1 MAKINDEYWQKRFEI
16 LQEALLNKGDKY
28 YAELVKQYAKASRNV
43 QDKITLWYM
52 RLADN
57 NEVSLT
63 RAKQMLSNQE
73 LKELKW
79 TLEEYIRYGK
89 ENAINQQWVKELEN
103 ASARAHI
110 SKLQAIQLEI
120 QQQIEV
126 LAKTQE
132 IKVPELLQEIYTE
145 GYYKT
150 AYETQKGFNTGWDIQ
165 KLDTSTIKKV
175 MSKPWTVDN
184 KTFSDRIWS
193 NKEQLIDTLHREL
206 TQSVIRG
213 DAPDKLIKTI
223 SDKFDTSRKV
233 AGRLVM
239 TESAAMSSVSRQDC
253 FKDLGVEEYKV
264 VATLDLKTSS
274 VCRSMDGKVFKMS
287 DYKIGVTANPF
298 HPNCRSTTA
307 PYFADLDDILTGQ
320 RAARDPVTGKTMYV
334 DDKMTYPEWYEKHV
348 KGNQQAELNEKKLK
362 NAGADQK
369 QFDKYKQRLG
379 AENLPKSLDKF
390 QDIKYTD
397 ETEYGIL
404 KAQVKGMT
412 YYDKAVLNETDISA
426 QVKKV
431 AETTGMD
438 TMGIEYRIKTKESFL
453 EKVRK
458 NFNPDGNEYEIKDI
472 IRYTLGAGADNLSDK
487 TLKVIDKFEQEGYN
501 TIRIKNTWGPD
512 SSYNGINTFIKAPNG
527 QVFEMQYHT
536 PESFKL
542 KNGELHKLYEK
553 QRKILDDESEEY
565 LGIEDQMIELSS
577 KLAFPKNIERVKNK

>member
-1 MAKINDEYWQKRFEI
+1 MAKRSDEYWQKRFEI

-28 YAELVKQYAKASRNV
+28 YAELIKQYEKASRNI
-43 QDKITLWYM
+43 QDKIILWYM

-57 NEVSLT
+57 NEVTLA

-73 LKELKW
+73 LKEFKW
-79 TLEEYIRYGK
+79 TVEEYIRYGK
-89 ENAINQQWVKELEN
+89 ENAINQQWIKELEN

-126 LAKTQE
+126 LAKMQE

-165 KLDTSTIKKV
+165 KLDTSTVEKV
-175 MSKPWTVDN
+175 MSKPWTVDG
-184 KTFSDRIWS
+184 KTFSDRIWT
-193 NKEQLIDTLHREL
+193 NKEKLIDTLHTEL

-253 FKDLGVEEYKV
+253 FKNLGVEEYKV

-307 PYFADLDDILTGQ
+307 PCFADLDDILTGQ
-320 RAARDPVTGKTMYV
+320 RVARDPITGKTMYV
-334 DDKMTYPEWYEKHV
+334 DNKMTYPEWYEKYV
-348 KGNQQAELNEKKLK
+348 KGNPQAELNEKKLK

-369 QFDKYKQRLG
+369 QYDKYKSILGKEFSKNLDDFQNLKYTNAEEWNLTKYNYKLQNSVKSGTAEPLINSDKMQVAEAKYKDYLFNRNNANGYAKGKALSSRLG
-379 AENLPKSLDKF
+379 YNESNYKELDMLIKS
-390 QDIKYTD
+390 
-397 ETEYGIL
+397 
-404 KAQVKGMT
+404 
-412 YYDKAVLNETDISA
+412 N
-426 QVKKV
+426 
-431 AETTGMD
+431 
-438 TMGIEYRIKTKESFL
+438 
-453 EKVRK
+453 
-458 NFNPDGNEYEIKDI
+458 
-472 IRYTLGAGADNLSDK
+472 
-487 TLKVIDKFEQEGYN
+487 IDKFPAINKGSTNFGEKYEVNMVLKGVTGKQA
-501 TIRIKNTWGPD
+501 KVKV
-512 SSYNGINTFIKAPNG
+512 GIMFDKESDIPKLTTVFID
-527 QVFEMQYHT
+527 
-536 PESFKL
+536 KL
-542 KNGELHKLYEK
+542 K
-553 QRKILDDESEEY
+553 ES
-565 LGIEDQMIELSS
+565 D
-577 KLAFPKNIERVKNK
+577 

>member
-1 MAKINDEYWQKRFEI
+1 MAKKRSDEYWQKRFEI

-28 YAELVKQYAKASRNV
+28 YIELIKQYEKASRNV
-43 QDKITLWYM
+43 QDKIILWYM

-57 NEVSLT
+57 NEVTLA

-73 LKELKW
+73 LKEFKW
-79 TLEEYIRYGK
+79 TVEEYIRYGK
-89 ENAINQQWVKELEN
+89 ENAINQQWIKELEN

-120 QQQIEV
+120 QQQIEA
-126 LAKTQE
+126 LAKMQE
-132 IKVPELLQEIYTE
+132 IKMSELLQEIYTE

-150 AYETQKGFNTGWDIQ
+150 AYEAQKGFNTGWDIQ
-165 KLDTSTIKKV
+165 KLDTSTIEKV

-223 SDKFDTSRKV
+223 ADKFDTSRKV

-274 VCRSMDGKVFKMS
+274 VCRSLDGKVFKMS

-307 PYFADLDDILTGQ
+307 PYFEDSKGQ
-320 RAARDPVTGKTMYV
+320 RAAEDPVTGKEVYV
-334 DDKMTYPEWYEKHV
+334 DKNMTYPEWYDKYV
-348 KGNQQAELNEKKLK
+348 KENPEAVLKEKKLK
-362 NAGADQK
+362 NAGTDQK
-369 QFDKYKQRLG
+369 QFDKYKQILG

-412 YYDKAVLNETDISA
+412 YYNKAVLNEPDITV

-431 AETTGMD
+431 AEATGMD
-438 TMGIEYRIKTKESFL
+438 AMGLEYRIKGKDSYL
-453 EKVRK
+453 RK
-458 NFNPDGNEYEIKDI
+458 IRTNYKPDGNEYEINDI
-472 IRYTLGAGADNLSDK
+472 LRYTCGASVKELSAK
-487 TLKVIDKFEQEGYN
+487 TLESIDKYSTLGYN
-501 TIRIKNTWGPD
+501 TIRIKNSWLDKDNP
-512 SSYNGINTFIKAPNG
+512 YNGINTIIQAPNG
-527 QVFEMQYHT
+527 QKFEMQYHT
-536 PESFKL
+536 PESFEL
-542 KNGELHKLYEK
+542 KNGKLHELYEK
-553 QRKILDDESEEY
+553 QRLITDEESAEFIALRNQMFE
-565 LGIEDQMIELSS
+565 LSDKLTVPDGIERI
-577 KLAFPKNIERVKNK
+577 K

>member
-1 MAKINDEYWQKRFEI
+1 MAKKRSDEYWQKRFEI

-28 YAELVKQYAKASRNV
+28 YAELIKQYEKASRNV
-43 QDKITLWYM
+43 QDKIILWYM

-57 NEVSLT
+57 NEVTLA

-73 LKELKW
+73 LKEFKW
-79 TLEEYIRYGK
+79 TVEEYIRYGK
-89 ENAINQQWVKELEN
+89 ENAINQQWIKELEN

-110 SKLQAIQLEI
+110 SKLESILIEI
-120 QQQIEV
+120 QQQVET
-126 LAKTQE
+126 LAKMQE
-132 IKVPELLQEIYTE
+132 IKIPEILQETYTE

-150 AYETQKGFNTGWDIQ
+150 AYEIQKGFSTGWDIQ
-165 KLDTSTIKKV
+165 KLDTSTIEKV
-175 MSKPWTVDN
+175 MTKPWTVDN

-206 TQSVIRG
+206 TQSIIRG

-223 SDKFDTSRKV
+223 ADKFETSRKV

-253 FKDLGVEEYKV
+253 LKSLGVEEYKV

-307 PYFADLDDILTGQ
+307 PYFEDSKGQ
-320 RAARDPVTGKTMYV
+320 RAAENPVTGKEVYV
-334 DDKMTYPEWYEKHV
+334 DKNMTYPEWYDKYV
-348 KGNQQAELNEKKLK
+348 KENPEAVLKEKKLK
-362 NAGADQK
+362 NAGTDKK
-369 QFDKYKQRLG
+369 QYDYYKQRLG
-379 AENLPKSLDKF
+379 EENLPKTFDEF
-390 QDIKYTD
+390 QTVKYTD
-397 ETEYGIL
+397 VEEYGIL
-404 KAQVKGMT
+404 KAQVKGMA
-412 YYDKAVLNETDISA
+412 YYDKAILNEPDITA

-431 AETTGMD
+431 AESIGMESL
-438 TMGIEYRIKTKESFL
+438 GLEYRIKTKESFL

-501 TIRIKNTWGPD
+501 TIKIKNTWEPD
-512 SSYNGINTFIKAPNG
+512 SSYNGINTFIKTPNG

-565 LGIEDQMIELSS
+565 LDIEDQMIELSS

>member
-1 MAKINDEYWQKRFEI
+1 MAKKRSDEYWQKRFEI

-28 YAELVKQYAKASRNV
+28 YIELIKQYEKASRNV

-57 NEVSLT
+57 NEVSLA

-73 LKELKW
+73 LKEFKW
-79 TLEEYIRYGK
+79 TVEEYIRYGK
-89 ENAINQQWVKELEN
+89 ENAINQQWIKELEN

-120 QQQIEV
+120 QQQIEA
-126 LAKTQE
+126 LAKMQE
-132 IKVPELLQEIYTE
+132 IKMSELLQEIYTE

-150 AYETQKGFNTGWDIQ
+150 AYEAQKGFNTGWDIQ
-165 KLDTSTIKKV
+165 KLDTSTIEKV

-223 SDKFDTSRKV
+223 ADKFETSRKV
-233 AGRLVM
+233 AGRLIM

-253 FKDLGVEEYKV
+253 FKSLGVEEYKV

-307 PYFADLDDILTGQ
+307 PYFEDSKGQ
-320 RAARDPVTGKTMYV
+320 RAAENPVTGKEVYV
-334 DDKMTYPEWYEKHV
+334 DKNMTYPEWYDKYV
-348 KGNQQAELNEKKLK
+348 KENPEAVLKEKKLK
-362 NAGADQK
+362 NAGTDKK
-369 QFDKYKQRLG
+369 QYDYYKQRLG
-379 AENLPKSLDKF
+379 EENLPKTFDEF

-397 ETEYGIL
+397 TTEYGIL
-404 KAQVKGMT
+404 KSQVKGMT
-412 YYDKAVLNETDISA
+412 YYDKAILNEPDITA

-431 AETTGMD
+431 AESTGME
-438 TMGIEYRIKTKESFL
+438 TMGLEYRIKGKDSYL
-453 EKVRK
+453 RK
-458 NFNPDGNEYEIKDI
+458 IRSNYSPTGNEYEVKDI
-472 IRYTLGAGADNLSDK
+472 VRYTYTAPPDELTEKA
-487 TLKVIDKFEQEGYN
+487 LKAIDTHKDLGYN
-501 TIRIKNTWGPD
+501 TIEVKNYWLNKHNP
-512 SSYNGINTFIKAPNG
+512 YNGINTTISTPDG
-527 QVFEMQYHT
+527 QRFELQYHT
-536 PESFKL
+536 LESYEVKD
-542 KNGELHKLYEK
+542 KMHSDYEK
-553 QRKILDDESEEY
+553 WRLMDKSLDEAQELRKTMFMQST
-565 LGIEDQMIELSS
+565 GMTV
-577 KLAFPKNIERVKNK
+577 PKNIEKVR

>member
-1 MAKINDEYWQKRFEI
+1 MAKRSDEYWQKRFEI

-28 YAELVKQYAKASRNV
+28 YEELIKQYEKASRSV
-43 QDKITLWYM
+43 QDKIALWYM

-57 NEVSLT
+57 NEVTLA

-73 LKELKW
+73 LKEFKW

-126 LAKTQE
+126 LAKMQE

-165 KLDTSTIKKV
+165 KLDTSTIEKE
-175 MSKPWTVDN
+175 MPKPWPAGG
-184 KTFSDRIWS
+184 KTFRDRIWT
-193 NKEQLIDTLHREL
+193 NKEKLIDTLHREL
-206 TQSVIRG
+206 TKSVIRG

-253 FKDLGVEEYKV
+253 FKNLGVEEYKV

-307 PYFADLDDILTGQ
+307 PYFADLDDILSGQ
-320 RAARDPVTGKTMYV
+320 RAARDPITGKTVYV
-334 DDKMTYPEWYEKHV
+334 DDKMTYPEWYEKYV
-348 KGNQQAELNEKKLK
+348 KDNPQAELKEKKLK

-369 QFDKYKQRLG
+369 QFNDYKQRLG

-390 QDIKYTD
+390 QNIKYTD

-404 KAQVKGMT
+404 KAQVKGMI
-412 YYDKAVLNETDISA
+412 YYDNAVLNEPDISA

-438 TMGIEYRIKTKESFL
+438 TMGIEYRIKGKDSYL
-453 EKVRK
+453 RK
-458 NFNPDGNEYEIKDI
+458 IRTNYKPDGNEYEINDI
-472 IRYTLGAGADNLSDK
+472 LRYTYGTSVKELSAK
-487 TLKVIDKFEQEGYN
+487 TLESIDKYSTLGYN
-501 TIRIKNTWGPD
+501 TIRIKNIWLDEDNP
-512 SSYNGINTFIKAPNG
+512 YNGINTIIQAPNG
-527 QVFEMQYHT
+527 QKFEMQYHT
-536 PESFKL
+536 PESFEL
-542 KNGELHKLYEK
+542 KNGKLHELYEK
-553 QRKILDDESEEY
+553 QRLITDEESAEFIALRNQMFE
-565 LGIEDQMIELSS
+565 LSNKLTVPDGIERI
-577 KLAFPKNIERVKNK
+577 K